1 MYLCCHVLRL
11 PDDWRGGRGGCWF
24 LWLRWRR
31 GERRWVD
38 GREESGGVLGVNIME
53 RFWDVG

>member
-1 MYLCCHVLRL
+1 MYLCCDVLCL
-11 PDDWRGGRGGCWF
+11 PDVWRSCLGGCWF
-24 LWLRWRR
+24 LRLRWRR